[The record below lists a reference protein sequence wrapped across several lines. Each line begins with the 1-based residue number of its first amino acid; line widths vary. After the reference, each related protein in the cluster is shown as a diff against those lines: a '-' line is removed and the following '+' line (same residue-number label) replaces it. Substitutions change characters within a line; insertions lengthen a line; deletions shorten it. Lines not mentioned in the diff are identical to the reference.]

1 MRDDRNKWAP
11 AGLYGQEIDLGLT
24 AMSRV
29 HLERQTLMSG
39 PDLASRSVPPCT
51 GWPDVVAD
59 DVYTIA
65 LRRDRLL
72 EINGAD
78 RQEGWHEEQNM
89 AVSDVSHAYSVF
101 DLIGPG
107 AMELL
112 QRGTE
117 IRLDQPSKSAV
128 RRFFGFEVILYRVQS
143 ETRFRLHI
151 ANAHDH
157 ALCEFLTKAANA
169 F

>member
-1 MRDDRNKWAP
+1 MKHLNILVLLAILP
-11 AGLYGQEIDLGLT
+11 YCIAAQVGLGINT
-24 AMSRV
+24 SN
-29 HLERQTLMSG
+29 
-39 PDLASRSVPPCT
+39 P
-51 GWPDVVAD
+51 
-59 DVYTIA
+59 
-65 LRRDRLL
+65 DRLL